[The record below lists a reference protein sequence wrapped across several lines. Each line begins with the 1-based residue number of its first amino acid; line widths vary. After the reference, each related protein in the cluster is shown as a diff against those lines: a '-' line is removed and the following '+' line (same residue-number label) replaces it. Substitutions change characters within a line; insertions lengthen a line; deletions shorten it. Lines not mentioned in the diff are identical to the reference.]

1 MNYKDVSFENIQRII
16 ELYLCSNDNRIWVI
30 AELTS
35 IQPYI
40 VSSIIQD
47 YFDGKIEFKRGDYKI
62 LHSSMNN
69 YN

>member
-1 MNYKDVSFENIQRII
+1 MNYKDVKFEDIQRII

-30 AELTS
+30 SEIIKVQS
-35 IQPYI
+35 YI

-47 YFDGKIEFKRGDYKI
+47 YFDGKIEFKRGNFKI
-62 LHSSMNN
+62 FHSSMNN